1 MRRRKN
7 IIISAITCMFS
18 ICLMMFGVYAA
29 SNPNVSINGQVS
41 YTARD
46 ASVLVQGKMYGADGY
61 ESVDYKTVT
70 DPTSPTTDDVL
81 TNSVS
86 QYVDYTSAD
95 QNKTTLATWNLGDQ
109 LKFYED
115 ENGIRKVNVCLK
127 FTNLSNYPVMATAVF
142 ENKTATNV
150 KTTQSPTDGKMAMTT
165 IGSVGSDC
173 EMSFVF
179 EVEDDSKNA
188 NIDFKLVVTI
198 EKTVLQ
204 NYTATF
210 SSGTKQFSNQS
221 NATTYDVSETTV
233 LEEAPELYFVEN
245 EGNRRVALWYD
256 NQECQGEPIKF
267 PYVLCG
273 NKTFYAVWEVNRR
286 VFNFYDYG
294 NDIQVMFDGY
304 KAFRTQSLRAASTP
318 IFGWLDLTEEDLK
331 NDSVLEQI
339 KPYADIVKV
348 GGNTYFVFKQKNIFG
363 FQVYNNLICDFS
375 DKALYIIPG
384 YTYEELI
391 AKVAKGQYEE
401 IFKKMVGGYSIVVG
415 GDAVL
420 ELYFVTTKSKSEIN
434 VQVINGGKEV
444 ASQVGYNITSQ
455 VNNLQKYNVTLH
467 SGSEHQFITGVE
479 DVTDGDTAATK
490 KYVNTDTLTVQMS
503 ILTKIASTS
512 AYSSVGEYTTGNGD
526 KIYVE
531 GWYENADL
539 SGEPISLPYTLTK
552 DTNLYAKWEYNSKRY
567 TLDENAK
574 NIEIWVKDKKVL
586 VAKDTSFV
594 QNNDC
599 FNVIADT
606 VVEFKQTDIIEYV
619 DTNFKLLPG
628 GFLSYDFYMND
639 WNIGEFS
646 DAASFTNLPYCL
658 GTIFNIRKNNGKIE
672 IYNGR
677 AEDLSLDSLK
687 EDDLKVYVDGVE
699 ADFTW
704 ARVVWD

>member
-95 QNKTTLATWNLGDQ
+95 QNKTTLATWSLGDQ

-127 FTNLSNYPVMATAVF
+127 FTNLSNYPVTATAVF

-221 NATTYDVSETTV
+221 NATSYDVAETTV
-233 LEEAPELYFVEN
+233 LEEAPELYFEEN
-245 EGNRRVALWYD
+245 GANRRVALWYD

-267 PYVLCG
+267 PYVLTS
-273 NKTFYAVWEVNRR
+273 NKTFYSVWEQNTKI
-286 VFNFYDYG
+286 FNFFDYG
-294 NDIQVMFDGY
+294 KDIQVMFDGY
-304 KAFRTQSLRAASTP
+304 KAFRTQSMMSAG
-318 IFGWLDLTEEDLK
+318 IVFGDLQKYSYAISIEDR
-331 NDSVLEQI
+331 VLLLVYPENILGIKFYNNFLYDTVDNAFYIIPDYDFATLSRMVGSATIEQYKQI
-339 KPYADIVKV
+339 RKSGYALVSNSDNYTNAGYIEMS
-348 GGNTYFVFKQKNIFG
+348 FVANQAVEAPNV
-363 FQVYNNLICDFS
+363 QVYNSGN
-375 DKALYIIPG
+375 
-384 YTYEELI
+384 
-391 AKVAKGQYEE
+391 
-401 IFKKMVGGYSIVVG
+401 
-415 GDAVL
+415 AV
-420 ELYFVTTKSKSEIN
+420 EAQIGFNVT
-434 VQVINGGKEV
+434 
-444 ASQVGYNITSQ
+444 
-455 VNNLQKYNVTLH
+455 NNLENLTKYNATFH
-467 SGSEHQFITGVE
+467 TDHENYKFITG
-479 DVTDGDTAATK
+479 TDSDFKYITTTTITK
-490 KYVNTDTLTVQMS
+490 QISVLSEFNSTKMYSS
-503 ILTKIASTS
+503 IADNSGVTS
-512 AYSSVGEYTTGNGD
+512 AEV
-526 KIYVE
+526 YVKE
-531 GWYENADL
+531 WYDNPEL

-552 DTNLYAKWEYNSKRY
+552 NTDLYAKWGYNNKEYEI
-567 TLDENAK
+567 DAGAK
-574 NIEIWVKDKKVL
+574 NIELWLHGKRIFK
-586 VAKDTSFV
+586 AKDGSIISDIMSAEST
-594 QNNDC
+594 DG
-599 FNVIADT
+599 VIVNIPKDSNGDPLFAYC
-606 VVEFKQTDIIEYV
+606 EFKQAERFEYVNEKFNIIQAGFFLFDYIGEEWNPIDFSKFTSSEDTNRLMPGFSTMFIIDKNDAKIRFNLLSGMLPYLNLDDII
-619 DTNFKLLPG
+619 
-628 GFLSYDFYMND
+628 
-639 WNIGEFS
+639 
-646 DAASFTNLPYCL
+646 
-658 GTIFNIRKNNGKIE
+658 
-672 IYNGR
+672 
-677 AEDLSLDSLK
+677 
-687 EDDLKVYVDGVE
+687 VYVDGVE
-699 ADFTW
+699 APYTLANVKQD
-704 ARVVWD
+704 

>member
-61 ESVDYKTVT
+61 ESVDYKIVT

-95 QNKTTLATWNLGDQ
+95 QNKTTLATWSLGDQ

-115 ENGIRKVNVCLK
+115 QNGIRKVNVCLK

-221 NATTYDVSETTV
+221 NAKSYDISETTV
-233 LEEAPELYFVEN
+233 LEEAPELYFEEN
-245 EGNRRVALWYD
+245 GANRRVALWYD

-267 PYVLCG
+267 PYVLTS
-273 NKTFYAVWEVNRR
+273 NKTFYSVWEVNRR
-286 VFNFYDYG
+286 VFDFYDYG

-304 KAFRTQSLRAASTP
+304 KVFRAKSLVSFATVFTALETYS
-318 IFGWLDLTEEDLK
+318 
-331 NDSVLEQI
+331 DSVTIE
-339 KPYADIVKV
+339 
-348 GGNTYFVFKQKNIFG
+348 GNDYLVIHQENILG
-363 FQVYNNLICDFS
+363 FQAYNNFLCNKTNNLF
-375 DKALYIIPG
+375 YIIPG
-384 YTYEELI
+384 YTLEELGAKI
-391 AKVAKGQYEE
+391 ANEQYEE
-401 IFKKMVGGYSIVVG
+401 IFKKMVGGYSIDFG
-415 GDAVL
+415 GDEIL
-420 ELYFVTTKSKSEIN
+420 EVYFVTTKSTSEIN
-434 VQVINGGKEV
+434 VQVLNEGKDV
-444 ASQVGYNITSQ
+444 ASQVGYNIISQ
-455 VNNLQKYNVTLH
+455 VNNLPKYTATLH
-467 SGSEHQFITGVE
+467 SGTEHKFVTGKDNENNTYITVE
-479 DVTDGDTAATK
+479 TVTNEIAIFSKIVGDSVHSNIENNIRSGNEL
-490 KYVNTDTLTVQMS
+490 YV
-503 ILTKIASTS
+503 A
-512 AYSSVGEYTTGNGD
+512 E
-526 KIYVE
+526 
-531 GWYENADL
+531 WYDNAEL

-552 DTNLYAKWEYNSKRY
+552 NTDFYAKWEYNTKY
-567 TLDENAK
+567 YKVANDAK
-574 NIEIWVKDKKVL
+574 NVEIWVKGKKVL
-586 VAKDTSFV
+586 KIKDMALSDSDNSSMDTIGELKTTTG
-594 QNNDC
+594 DTLG
-599 FNVIADT
+599 VILN
-606 VVEFKQTDIIEYV
+606 FKVSDKIEYA
-619 DTNFKLLPG
+619 DTNFKLIQV
-628 GFLSYDFYMND
+628 FLFVVDFYHND
-639 WNIGEFS
+639 WNKIDFS
-646 DAASFTNLPYCL
+646 KVTSEEQIYPGIDTGFFTVDRGDHMEIQLNR
-658 GTIFNIRKNNGKIE
+658 GTGYGFK
-672 IYNGR
+672 
-677 AEDLSLDSLK
+677 S
-687 EDDLKVYVDGVE
+687 DDLIVYVDGKE
-699 ADFTW
+699 AEFVW
-704 ARVVWD
+704 ENRVQD

>member
-41 YTARD
+41 YTTRD

-61 ESVDYKTVT
+61 ESVDYKIVT

-95 QNKTTLATWNLGDQ
+95 QNKTTLATWSLGDQ

-115 ENGIRKVNVCLK
+115 QNGIRKVNVCLK

-221 NATTYDVSETTV
+221 NATSYDVAETTV
-233 LEEAPELYFVEN
+233 LEEAPELYFEEN
-245 EGNRRVALWYD
+245 GANRRVALWYD

-267 PYVLCG
+267 PYVLSG

-286 VFNFYDYG
+286 VFDFYDYG

-304 KAFRTQSLRAASTP
+304 KAFRTQSLAAASAFIVDLP
-318 IFGWLDLTEEDLK
+318 NLTEEDLK
-331 NDSVLEQI
+331 NDSVLKQI
-339 KPYADIVKV
+339 KHYADIVKV
-348 GGNTYFVFKQKNIFG
+348 DGNTYFVFKQKNILG

-391 AKVAKGQYEE
+391 AKVANQQYEE

-420 ELYFVTTKSKSEIN
+420 EVYFVTTKSKSEIN
-434 VQVINGGKEV
+434 VQVLNEGKEV
-444 ASQVGYNITSQ
+444 ASQVGYNILSQ
-455 VNNLQKYNVTLH
+455 VNDLQKYNVTLH

-490 KYVNTDTLTVQMS
+490 KYVTTDTLTVQMS
-503 ILTKIASTS
+503 ILTKLANTS
-512 AYSSVGEYTTGNGD
+512 VYSSVREYTTGNGD

-539 SGEPISLPYTLTK
+539 SGEPISFPYTLTK
-552 DTNLYAKWEYNSKRY
+552 DTNLYAKWEYNSKEY
-567 TLDENAK
+567 TIDANAK
-574 NIEIWVKDKKVL
+574 NIEIWVRGRKIL
-586 VAKDTSFV
+586 TAKDTSFV
-594 QNNDC
+594 QNNDYY
-599 FNVIADT
+599 NVIANT
-606 VVEFKQTDIIEYV
+606 VVEFKQINVLEYV
-619 DTNFKLLPG
+619 DTNFKLFPEL
-628 GFLSYDFYMND
+628 FFTFDFYKYD
-639 WNIGEFS
+639 WNIGDFS
-646 DAASFTNLPYCL
+646 DADSFSNVLPCL
-658 GTIFNIRKNNGKIE
+658 NSFFDMRTHGNTVGIRI
-672 IYNGR
+672 GR
-677 AEDLSLDSLK
+677 VGAQVLDSLK

-699 ADFTW
+699 ANYTW
-704 ARVVWD
+704 DRVVHD

>member
-173 EMSFVF
+173 EMSFAF

-204 NYTATF
+204 SYTATF

-221 NATTYDVSETTV
+221 NATSYDVAETTV

-267 PYVLCG
+267 PYVLTS
-273 NKTFYAVWEVNRR
+273 NKTFYAVWEQNTKI
-286 VFNFYDYG
+286 FNFFDYG
-294 NDIQVMFDGY
+294 KDIQVMFDGY
-304 KAFRTQSLRAASTP
+304 NAFRAQS
-318 IFGWLDLTEEDLK
+318 IM
-331 NDSVLEQI
+331 SV
-339 KPYADIVKV
+339 
-348 GGNTYFVFKQKNIFG
+348 GTVF
-363 FQVYNNLICDFS
+363 
-375 DKALYIIPG
+375 
-384 YTYEELI
+384 
-391 AKVAKGQYEE
+391 
-401 IFKKMVGGYSIVVG
+401 M
-415 GDAVL
+415 
-420 ELYFVTTKSKSEIN
+420 
-434 VQVINGGKEV
+434 
-444 ASQVGYNITSQ
+444 
-455 VNNLQKYNVTLH
+455 NLQKYADVIQVEDRTLLLLYSENILGIKFYNNFLYDMVDNAIYIVPSIETSQAKDILPTKTAEEYKSLRIGYVMQYNGDTYTTDGYIELKFVAGEIVNAPNVQIYN
-467 SGSEHQFITGVE
+467 SGSLVDAEIGFNATNTLANLTKYTATFHTDHEQYKFITG
-479 DVTDGDTAATK
+479 TDSDN
-490 KYVNTDTLTVQMS
+490 KYVTTTTKTEQISLLSKLNNS
-503 ILTKIASTS
+503 IV
-512 AYSSVGEYTTGNGD
+512 YSSIGDEQTTGD
-526 KIYVE
+526 QVYVAE
-531 GWYENADL
+531 WFDNPEL

-552 DTNLYAKWEYNSKRY
+552 NTDLYAKWGYNSKTY
-567 TLDENAK
+567 NIDTNAK
-574 NIEIWVKDKKVL
+574 NIELWLHGKRIFK
-586 VAKDTSFV
+586 AKDTSVFPSMFDDSTNEIKKCIV
-594 QNNDC
+594 KDSDGSSLFSYYE
-599 FNVIADT
+599 FNQSEKFD
-606 VVEFKQTDIIEYV
+606 YV
-619 DTNFKLLPG
+619 DQNFKIIPEIFFPYDTFEDDWNPIDWDKLGVTG
-628 GFLSYDFYMND
+628 GFDLVRPGFGFSWFHIYKRDNTITFDFSSLF
-639 WNIGEFS
+639 G
-646 DAASFTNLPYCL
+646 DASN
-658 GTIFNIRKNNGKIE
+658 E
-672 IYNGR
+672 II
-677 AEDLSLDSLK
+677 
-687 EDDLKVYVDGVE
+687 VYADGVE
-699 ADFTW
+699 AQYTLANSKLD
-704 ARVVWD
+704 